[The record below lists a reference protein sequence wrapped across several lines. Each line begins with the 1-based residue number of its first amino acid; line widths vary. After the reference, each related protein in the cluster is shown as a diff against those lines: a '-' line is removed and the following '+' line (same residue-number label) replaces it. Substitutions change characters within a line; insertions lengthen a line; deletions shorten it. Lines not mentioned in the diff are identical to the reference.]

1 MMRALLLYTGAVLL
15 AAVASAVAISAL
27 DAPRDNK
34 IALTVPKPLPE
45 CWKLDMEA
53 AEYRFAAASARLNG
67 YYAEAEMWYALAEE
81 TEGRW
86 CSGERWEIGG

>member
-1 MMRALLLYTGAVLL
+1 MRYVLALLFVGMVTSWAWYGVL
-15 AAVASAVAISAL
+15 AA
-27 DAPRDNK
+27 PERDDR
-34 IALTVPKPLPE
+34 IAFVVPKPLPE

-86 CSGERWEIGG
+86 CSGERWEIEG